1 MRPRSARVA
10 QVHSWVVA
18 CLPEV
23 PARLQDDEGSFAFRN
38 TFLGTL
44 LLAKYA
50 KGEATFK
57 SESLTTLAIVKEVR
71 AKRLE
76 LRARGSYSRPHDP
89 STTTRPRQQPI
100 RRAQVLTKEA
110 TGRKIQIHISVDI
123 KDVTVGNMLRKI
135 DPLLQYQLSL
145 NKKAPPPLWR

>member
-1 MRPRSARVA
+1 MA
-10 QVHSWVVA
+10 QVHSWGGA

-23 PARLQDDEGSFAFRN
+23 PARLQDDEVSFAFRN

-76 LRARGSYSRPHDP
+76 LRARARIVLPPSRSVHNNEADNSP
-89 STTTRPRQQPI
+89 SVAHRCS
-100 RRAQVLTKEA
+100 RRRRRG
-110 TGRKIQIHISVDI
+110 GRSRSIS
-123 KDVTVGNMLRKI
+123 R
-135 DPLLQYQLSL
+135 
-145 NKKAPPPLWR
+145 